1 MPALFAV
8 AEGPFVHIH
17 AYKSIGEFQVH
28 LSGEL
33 HGVIQRFFAVLQ
45 AIGNAVPDGFRDLA
59 PKTWSQGFADG
70 VASERKRQTRLFLP
84 PDAEINHLVQ
94 TLFLE
99 EKLSFVNE
107 QTGFDKIV
115 LNCINNFVERHDHGF
130 KVGFEKPQRKIRR
143 GFRAGNSDASARQ
156 FLPLHC
162 FCRNYNRS
170 VTFAEAGAAI
180 EKHVFV
186 AKLGIGGE
194 TDGRDVVR
202 FLERRFVER
211 LDVRQNMRVF
221 VAGGGKLVG
230 RQRVE
235 HERVI
240 GIRRMRKLDFDRRW
254 FGLRGSLLAR
264 HGLVVPLLM
273 AVPDARGHFHC

>member
-1 MPALFAV
+1 MNTLLFAEEFNNGRFWEKPGSGAAHNQFFDRLPALFAV

-84 PDAEINHLVQ
+84 PDAEINHIVQ

-130 KVGFEKPQRKIRR
+130 KVGFEKPQRK
-143 GFRAGNSDASARQ
+143 
-156 FLPLHC
+156 
-162 FCRNYNRS
+162 RS
-170 VTFAEAGAAI
+170 E
-180 EKHVFV
+180 
-186 AKLGIGGE
+186 
-194 TDGRDVVR
+194 
-202 FLERRFVER
+202 ERRV
-211 LDVRQNMRVF
+211 
-221 VAGGGKLVG
+221 GKES
-230 RQRVE
+230 RY
-235 HERVI
+235 
-240 GIRRMRKLDFDRRW
+240 
-254 FGLRGSLLAR
+254 GSEQ
-264 HGLVVPLLM
+264 
-273 AVPDARGHFHC
+273 CQ